1 EELGMSRT
9 ARPSAMATAPANAAQ
24 MDRRGRNITVSH
36 AKVEPVF
43 RRQASPMT
51 SGTRMHKPAR
61 YDMMTSYPDP
71 AEQFIWNCAT
81 AHSKL
86 RFHCNAQIRSALRP
100 YAQARRSVAG
110 TTPRSPE
117 LAGRRRR
124 APIAD

>member
-1 EELGMSRT
+1 MGPWHFKQLAVRIARASASTSDADAEVLGMSRT

-24 MDRRGRNITVSH
+24 MDRRGPNITVSH

-71 AEQFIWNCAT
+71 AQQF
-81 AHSKL
+81 
-86 RFHCNAQIRSALRP
+86 
-100 YAQARRSVAG
+100 
-110 TTPRSPE
+110 
-117 LAGRRRR
+117 
-124 APIAD
+124 